1 MPSFCFESQSSDLL
15 DRKPALVDC
24 DQLQLNK
31 DTMNENEENKE
42 KEEESKDES
51 KVSYLTV
58 PSTPST
64 RRPSTADVFID
75 KLKVEKLEG
84 GGLTI
89 SGVAL
94 AGNCHITLI
103 IFGIFFIVAGII
115 LTYLGYSFNAQ
126 VTPPPTQEVDL
137 DQAAV
142 VPRGKLRKAN
152 SHLQMRIIGPI
163 FIVLGI
169 IMSLIGWGL
178 FAISRKI
185 SRNEKEQRLLN
196 SALQLCQLENTFKS
210 SKVQQTNSSNLYT
223 LTAPTQD
230 QSYPVLSLRRGS
242 FWIEP
247 TPVEYPQI
255 PPEGEYP
262 SYNRRGSRSSSP
274 LMDSGVVVWSQQNSV
289 VEKPHLQ
296 TQNSLYQTPYHQT
309 LLLQN
314 QQLLPKQVQQQITTA
329 RLSSPLLNYYYG
341 TRDYASD
348 IATFPIESYIPVSCP
363 LKVQS
368 KQESD
373 TESKER
379 NSPPPHP
386 HSHPPSCSNSTSSS
400 ASSHASSKKKL
411 TDQATSNSKESGD
424 SWDAAFNH
432 KESADAQPKTEY
444 LQVPFL

>member
-1 MPSFCFESQSSDLL
+1 
-15 DRKPALVDC
+15 
-24 DQLQLNK
+24 
-31 DTMNENEENKE
+31 
-42 KEEESKDES
+42 
-51 KVSYLTV
+51 
-58 PSTPST
+58 
-64 RRPSTADVFID
+64 
-75 KLKVEKLEG
+75 
-84 GGLTI
+84 
-89 SGVAL
+89 
-94 AGNCHITLI
+94 
-103 IFGIFFIVAGII
+103 
-115 LTYLGYSFNAQ
+115 
-126 VTPPPTQEVDL
+126 
-137 DQAAV
+137 
-142 VPRGKLRKAN
+142 
-152 SHLQMRIIGPI
+152 MRIIGPI

-169 IMSLIGWGL
+169 IMSLLGWGL

-196 SALQLCQLENTFKS
+196 SALQLCQLENTFKR

-386 HSHPPSCSNSTSSS
+386 HSHPPSCSNSASSS

-424 SWDAAFNH
+424 SCMAYP
-432 KESADAQPKTEY
+432 KESNLRCNHSFPKSQNNWRVTAASATVSTEETTPPPVVTRPTFEPVSTN
-444 LQVPFL
+444 LPLTRNGVAIPRLSRHS